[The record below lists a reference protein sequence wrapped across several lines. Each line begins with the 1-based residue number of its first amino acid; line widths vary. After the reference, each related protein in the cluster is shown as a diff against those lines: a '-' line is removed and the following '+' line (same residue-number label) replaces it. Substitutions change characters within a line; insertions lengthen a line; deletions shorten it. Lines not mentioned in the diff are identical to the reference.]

1 MEKDP
6 TSPNPSKGGESE
18 DPDSSGNKKIPGF
31 VTANL
36 QIYKFIKGIR
46 EDLKKNPTEA
56 EKIIWEY
63 LRNKKTGYKIRRQH
77 IIDNFVVDFVCLSK
91 KVIIEIDGEIHV
103 QQKEYDAI
111 RTNTLNEKGYKVIR
125 FTNNE
130 VYANPQIVALKIK
143 EILESRKSFLK
154 DE

>member
-1 MEKDP
+1 MENDP
-6 TSPNPSKGGESE
+6 TSPNPSKGGESKV
-18 DPDSSGNKKIPGF
+18 PNSSGNKKLPGY

-63 LRNKKTGYKIRRQH
+63 LRNSKTGYKIRRQH

-91 KVIIEIDGEIHV
+91 KVIIEIDGEIHLY
-103 QQKEYDAI
+103 QQKNDII

-130 VYANPQIVALKIK
+130 VFANPQIVALKVK
-143 EILESRKSFLK
+143 DILDSRKSFVR